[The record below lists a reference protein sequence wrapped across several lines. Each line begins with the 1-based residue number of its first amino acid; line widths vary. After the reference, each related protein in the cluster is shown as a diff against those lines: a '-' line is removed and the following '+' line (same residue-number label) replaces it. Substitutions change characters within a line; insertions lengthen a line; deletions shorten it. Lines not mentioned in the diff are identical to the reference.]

1 MAQRQSTAS
10 SSPSVSSVVSQ
21 AASSGR
27 RPSRRAEAEREA
39 GAARQADDRAESRA
53 ESRAGNRVEHKAERK
68 AERGEVRIERL
79 ILHHLDHRAG
89 QCDLVDAIATLDETG
104 ARFFASHVASAA
116 ERADW
121 HARFRAEDDAV
132 PAQLSALLGD
142 DGQFVDASRA
152 LAERLYRYMCERSGN
167 IAPGDFVA
175 IAYHVGDAPERHVAL
190 LKMDPDQQR
199 LIRRFTRHGAGW
211 RVAVSLAD
219 NLLPEA
225 KSLQKCALISREA
238 SDAPGAPRLE
248 GDSFRVR
255 LLDTQAGPRS
265 DGVAAFFYRDFLAA
279 SLLASA
285 RRQTRLFLTETSAW
299 LTQHGA
305 AFEPHELL
313 TFFAARRQ
321 ALAGE
326 RVRLRAF
333 AAAAL
338 PTRPDLT
345 DDLTRRLIVA
355 VLDAPD
361 LRGEHPFFPVDRAAA
376 KSYLEKV
383 TLDLDGGMRLTVS
396 AARFEELVRVARERT
411 EEGKL
416 RLTLESLVMREAP
429 L

>member
-10 SSPSVSSVVSQ
+10 SSQSVSSVVSQ
-21 AASSGR
+21 AASSSR

-53 ESRAGNRVEHKAERK
+53 ESRMERRAGSKAER
-68 AERGEVRIERL
+68 REVCIERL

-175 IAYHVGDAPERHVAL
+175 IAYHIGDAPERHVAL

-211 RVAVSLAD
+211 RVAVSVAD

-225 KSLQKCALISREA
+225 KSLQKCALISRDVPDTP
-238 SDAPGAPRLE
+238 DAPGLE
-248 GDSFRVR
+248 GGSFRVR

-285 RRQTRLFLTETSAW
+285 RRQTRLFLTETNTW
-299 LTQHGA
+299 LTQYGA
-305 AFEPHELL
+305 AFEPRELL

-345 DDLTRRLIVA
+345 DDLTRRLIAA
-355 VLDAPD
+355 VLDDPD

-383 TLDLDGGMRLTVS
+383 TLDLDGGIRLTMS
-396 AARFEELVRVARERT
+396 AARFEELAPVAEERT
-411 EEGKL
+411 GEGKL